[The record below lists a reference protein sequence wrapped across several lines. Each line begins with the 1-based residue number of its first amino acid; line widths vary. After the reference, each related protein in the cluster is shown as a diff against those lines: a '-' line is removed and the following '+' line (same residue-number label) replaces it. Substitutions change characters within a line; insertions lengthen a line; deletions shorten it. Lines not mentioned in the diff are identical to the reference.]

1 MWMGALEC
9 QQREMKGYSLSLSA
23 PLSPYP
29 SIPFKGGVQET
40 AMHMELAI
48 KSLYHL
54 NETFAT
60 FTFGEVQLFFFFL

>member
-1 MWMGALEC
+1 MGALEC
-9 QQREMKGYSLSLSA
+9 QQRKMKSYSLSLSA
-23 PLSPYP
+23 PLSPYH
-29 SIPFKGGVQET
+29 SIPFQGGVQET

-60 FTFGEVQLFFFFL
+60 FTFDKVWLFLFFL